1 MPTDDVSGDAPEV
14 NRKLSPNDAPSG
26 GPGADW
32 LVKFGEEMY
41 RKNEENKRALKE
53 REERARDEARARE
66 AFSERDGAIVQWMG
80 DPEKK
85 DALKRV
91 VDTASKLDSSED
103 QDEAF
108 AEYFAAMQHA
118 SATLGVSVGA
128 IADGFLGIQSASGR
142 GARLADMKPAPRQW
156 IVPPWLIRG
165 FITMLAAPG
174 GRGKTSLLY
183 LIALAVLT
191 GEDLLG
197 LEVRRPSSVLMLVQ
211 EDDEAEFQ
219 RRFLATSRH
228 HKLADGSPITDAA
241 FCGRQLWVRTSPF
254 VIAVPDEGEGD
265 ERRHKARR
273 IRVNWAEVNA
283 TVAACRLHGV
293 GLVAVDPFSNIH
305 EVEENARA
313 DMAPVMDVV
322 VYIAQKADVSVLL
335 VHHTRKGGA
344 GEGGNKAD
352 AVRGSSVQTT
362 KPRAVI
368 TVETMPEDA
377 AKRLGVPPEERRSYF
392 RADLEGKSNMAPVG
406 EARWFRM
413 IGHTLDNATE
423 EDPADVVGVAERWIP
438 QPLQGLSDTQKAE
451 ALRIIAAGPSEG
463 EKWSL
468 WSSSKDRFVVPALA
482 TRLGVSDRDVAAA
495 LDEWKRAGVVREEWY
510 KRPAP
515 SRTKA
520 RGLVV
525 DRDALSGAE
534 QADGRRAPDDDDLPF

>member
-1 MPTDDVSGDAPEV
+1 
-14 NRKLSPNDAPSG
+14 
-26 GPGADW
+26 
-32 LVKFGEEMY
+32 
-41 RKNEENKRALKE
+41 
-53 REERARDEARARE
+53 
-66 AFSERDGAIVQWMG
+66 
-80 DPEKK
+80 
-85 DALKRV
+85 
-91 VDTASKLDSSED
+91 
-103 QDEAF
+103 
-108 AEYFAAMQHA
+108 
-118 SATLGVSVGA
+118 
-128 IADGFLGIQSASGR
+128 
-142 GARLADMKPAPRQW
+142 
-156 IVPPWLIRG
+156 
-165 FITMLAAPG
+165 
-174 GRGKTSLLY
+174 
-183 LIALAVLT
+183 
-191 GEDLLG
+191 
-197 LEVRRPSSVLMLVQ
+197 MLVQ

-241 FCGRQLWVRTSPF
+241 FCGRQLRLRTSPF
-254 VIAVPDEGEGD
+254 VIAVPDEGEGE

-273 IRVNWAEVNA
+273 VLVNWAEVNA

-313 DMAPVMDVV
+313 DMAPVMDAL
-322 VYIAQKADVSVLL
+322 VYLAQRADVSVLL

-368 TVETMPEDA
+368 TVETMSEEA
-377 AKRLGVPPEERRSYF
+377 AKKLGVPEEERRSYF

-438 QPLQGLSDTQKAE
+438 QPPQGLSETQKAE
-451 ALRIIAAGPSEG
+451 ALRIIHTGPAER

-468 WSSSKDRFVVPALA
+468 SKASKARFVVPALA
-482 TRLGVSDRDVAAA
+482 DKLGVSERDVLAA
-495 LDEWKRAGVVREEWY
+495 LDEWKRAGVVREETY
-510 KRPAP
+510 KRPPP
-515 SRTKA
+515 SRTEA

-525 DRDALSGAE
+525 DRDALSAAEHPAGGGAPE
-534 QADGRRAPDDDDLPF
+534 DDELPF